1 MNFFVK
7 RMTVSMK
14 MNHKASLFIAAIFL
28 SAGSAGA
35 QSLATGESRQV
46 SEPAYP
52 GVCQTRLRAE
62 RRA

>member
-1 MNFFVK
+1 
-7 RMTVSMK
+7 MK

-35 QSLATGESRQV
+35 QSLATGDSRQV